1 MLFSGH
7 VITDP
12 AELIKSLE
20 WLRKEV
26 VREGQALIN
35 AWQPRIVR
43 EEFLPGAENLAYY
56 LALRRRDLRNTQI
69 SLMPWGLS
77 SLGHI
82 ESRVLVGL
90 DAVIAT
96 LNSCIY
102 GIKRAVPMHDAYFS
116 GNHHLNAEAAA
127 VLGAEPPHR
136 HVRIMVTFPSAAAE
150 DYDLVCKLLSHGM
163 NCARINCA
171 HDDADAWKRMVEHV
185 RRAEA
190 QTGQTCK
197 ILMDLGGPKIRVT
210 DTSFGK
216 KHVFFAGDQIL
227 LTYSVPE
234 RTPDFPYQMSCSL
247 PDVLKQVNV
256 GESVWFDDGKIGMRI
271 EAMRPE
277 GLVLRITHI
286 RPEGRKIRVE
296 KGINFPDTHLHVNP
310 LTDKDLQDLD
320 FIVQHADM
328 IGYSFVQDALDVR
341 LLQAELDKRISDPER
356 RRQLA
361 VIAKIETRMAVRN
374 LPDIIVQA
382 AGQNRFG
389 VMIAR
394 GDLAV
399 ELGYERLAEMQEE
412 ILWLCEAAHVP
423 VIWATQVLEGLV
435 KEGIPSRAEVT
446 DAAMSERAECV
457 MLNKGDFIL
466 NAVTVLDN
474 VLVRMSAHQFKR
486 VPGLRALRSWQN

>member
-1 MLFSGH
+1 MLFSNH
-7 VITDP
+7 VTTDP
-12 AELIKSLE
+12 NELIKSLE
-20 WLRKEV
+20 WLRMEV
-26 VREGQALIN
+26 LREGQALIN
-35 AWQPRIVR
+35 AWQPRIER
-43 EEFLPGAENLAYY
+43 QRFSPGAENLAYY
-56 LALRRRDLRNTQI
+56 LALRRRDLRNLQI

-82 ESRVLVGL
+82 ESRVLAGL

-96 LNSCIY
+96 LNSSIN
-102 GIKRAVPMHDAYFS
+102 GTKRAIPHHEMYFS
-116 GNHHLNAEAAA
+116 GNHHLHEEAAA

-136 HVRIMVTFPSAAAE
+136 HVRIMVTFPPEAAE
-150 DYDLVCKLLSHGM
+150 DYDLVCKLLTHGM

-171 HDDADAWKRMVEHV
+171 HDDATAWSKMIEHI

-197 ILMDLGGPKIRVT
+197 ILMDLGGPKIRVME
-210 DTSFGK
+210 TSFGK
-216 KHVFFAGDQIL
+216 KHDFFVGDRL
-227 LTYSVPE
+227 LLVYGIPE
-234 RTPDFPYQMSCSL
+234 RTPEYPYQISCNL
-247 PDVLKQVNV
+247 PDILKQVNV
-256 GESVWFDDGKIGMRI
+256 GESVWLDDGKVGMRV
-271 EAMRPE
+271 ESLRPE
-277 GLVLRITHI
+277 GIVLRITHA
-286 RPEGRKIRVE
+286 RPQGRNIRVE
-296 KGINFPDTHLHVNP
+296 KGINFPDTHLHIQP

-320 FIVQHADM
+320 FVVQYADM

-341 LLQAELDKRISDPER
+341 MLQSELDKRISDVDR
-356 RRQLA
+356 RREIA
-361 VIAKIETRMAVRN
+361 IIAKIETRTAVRN

-457 MLNKGDFIL
+457 MLNKGQFIL
-466 NAVTVLDN
+466 NGVTVLDN